1 MADSTVSVLF
11 CYNKTME
18 QIIGSIIITV
28 ITGAV
33 TIITSHYGKKDSRM
47 HAARQSILQLIL
59 EDKINVM
66 EGKIPE
72 NKENILT
79 EYDEYRANN
88 GNSYIHDKVDD
99 YLEWY
104 NGVVEQLT
112 KEKK

>member
-1 MADSTVSVLF
+1 
-11 CYNKTME
+11 ME
-18 QIIGSIIITV
+18 QLIGSVIVAIIS
-28 ITGAV
+28 GAV
-33 TIITSHYGKKDSRM
+33 TLVTSHYDKKDNRM

-79 EYDEYRANN
+79 EYDDYRANN
-88 GNSYIHDKVDD
+88 GNSYLHDKVDD

-104 NGVVEQLT
+104 TLTIKELT
-112 KEKK
+112 KKKRSTKGGKCTNK